1 MKITKAKLKQ
11 IIKEELGN
19 IGYGPAQPGC
29 GSKEEDNLRE
39 TDGAFSF
46 HTSKEDPL
54 GTSQELTDALATILS
69 ATKKLQS
76 ERNIGDLGALYQSA
90 NILSKWLD
98 NTYPESGPTAKAK
111 ARGESDIA
119 AL

>member
-19 IGYGPAQPGC
+19 IGYGPAQTGLE
-29 GSKEEDNLRE
+29 SKEEDSLRE
-39 TDGAFSF
+39 TDGVFSY

-98 NTYPESGPTAKAK
+98 NTYPDTGPTAQAK
-111 ARGESDIA
+111 ARDQIDIGA
-119 AL
+119 K